1 MIFVVKAFLRW
12 YWRSTSFKALK
23 RLYLTQFC
31 PTVFPCR
38 VLLGLQTIVRLQ
50 KRTVWAMLDFNG
62 CQTCRSVFKYSKL
75 LNFPSAYILMESLT
89 KKKKNLKPSPCK
101 LHFAA
106 TLLTTKTSLVC
117 CCRTYLSI
125 QSFYQRL

>member
-12 YWRSTSFKALK
+12 YWRPTSFKALK

-31 PTVFPCR
+31 PTVFLCR

-50 KRTVWAMLDFNG
+50 KRTVRAMLDFNG
-62 CQTCRSVFKYSKL
+62 CQTCRSVFKCSKL
-75 LNFPSAYILMESLT
+75 LNIPSAYVLMESLT
-89 KKKKNLKPSPCK
+89 KNVKPSPCK

-106 TLLTTKTSLVC
+106 TFLTTKTSLVC